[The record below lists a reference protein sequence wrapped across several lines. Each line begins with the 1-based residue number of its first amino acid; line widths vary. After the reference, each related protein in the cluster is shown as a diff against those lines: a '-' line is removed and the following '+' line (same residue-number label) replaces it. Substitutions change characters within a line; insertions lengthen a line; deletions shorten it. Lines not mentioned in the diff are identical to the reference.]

1 VDYLDKSGIVVRNGR
16 AAELEPS
23 FTQLSN
29 FPANK
34 SLAGPTDAFDPA
46 FSAGVHSERAYL
58 AAVDNR
64 GMAQPTELKDFQ
76 AIWDRTSPKS
86 RIFVSFGGKELRA
99 PYFWMHLRGE
109 VS

>member
-1 VDYLDKSGIVVRNGR
+1 MCGARSCLALLCFLAASMPAASRVVDCLIADDRILHSIVDYLDKSGIVVRNGR

-64 GMAQPTELKDFQ
+64 GMAQPT
-76 AIWDRTSPKS
+76 
-86 RIFVSFGGKELRA
+86 
-99 PYFWMHLRGE
+99 
-109 VS
+109 